1 MSKTREQSNGK
12 ALSSAM
18 LDRQP
23 VADGVG
29 RLLAVIDDAV
39 ANLSTKGEREL
50 VREGIASVVKETLVE
65 LAEEQASQR
74 ALAALPSRA
83 IGDAAQ
89 AGMNVAKQVKDL
101 GFVEFTTSLVS
112 GVFDTIVTATIKQMD
127 AYAKLV
133 ADLAKTLA
141 QFQAENVSDAQINEH
156 LAERYPD
163 GVGGTVVRSSFTF
176 EATAAAEGQSA
187 KTATEKLQDV
197 VNALISETSSLRPPA
212 KPLTRES
219 DSLNIAADATAT
231 KFTDEQTRV
240 IRPAI
245 GALLATSMMDHL
257 RAMAREGM
265 ARIVIT
271 NGEIMTRLTFSV
283 NASEIDT
290 RRKTDYSR
298 HDAGAYIRGSGGFL
312 FGRVS
317 AGASWNHVRVNTVNE
332 TNFDSL
338 TMSTEIIGQVKINFK
353 TETFPAIVTE
363 GGG

>member
-1 MSKTREQSNGK
+1 M
-12 ALSSAM
+12 
-18 LDRQP
+18 
-23 VADGVG
+23 
-29 RLLAVIDDAV
+29 
-39 ANLSTKGEREL
+39 
-50 VREGIASVVKETLVE
+50 
-65 LAEEQASQR
+65 
-74 ALAALPSRA
+74 
-83 IGDAAQ
+83 
-89 AGMNVAKQVKDL
+89 
-101 GFVEFTTSLVS
+101 
-112 GVFDTIVTATIKQMD
+112 
-127 AYAKLV
+127 
-133 ADLAKTLA
+133 
-141 QFQAENVSDAQINEH
+141 
-156 LAERYPD
+156 
-163 GVGGTVVRSSFTF
+163 GGTVVRSSFTF
-176 EATAAAEGQSA
+176 ADTPAGEGQNEKKA
-187 KTATEKLQDV
+187 AEKLQDV

-231 KFTDEQTRV
+231 KFTDEQLKV

-283 NASEIDT
+283 NASEVDT
-290 RRKTDYSR
+290 VRKTNYSR
-298 HDAGAYIRGSGGFL
+298 HDAGAYIRGRGGFL
-312 FGRVS
+312 FGSVS